1 MANVF
6 TTELT
11 EVKLNSIINPDLKEG
26 LLTMIKGMADVSQG
40 RWTTAEGL
48 YKAFNNY
55 EKEVRTDDEGN
66 EVKRFATKGKFYE
79 FINVKDAN
87 GSQMISAVEFN
98 DLVSIDGKSLKEHG
112 FTVGKVYTLSSMVGN
127 DDLLMFFEYAIKA
140 MHVKSVSDMARLSD
154 KGLINMVKSWK
165 DSLNTKEDKSDN
177 KDTSDK
183 SDNKDTSVKSDNKD
197 TSDKSDNKDT
207 SDKSDNT
214 DTSADNEVVEE
225 VVSIDLDDIHREDIF
240 KVIRTYCL
248 GESDT
253 ETQYNVIDFIK
264 QLKKEYGITKKF

>member
-1 MANVF
+1 MTNVF

-55 EKEVRTDDEGN
+55 EKEVRIDDEGN

-87 GSQMISAVEFN
+87 GSQMINAVEFN
-98 DLVSIDGKSLKEHG
+98 DLVNVDGKSLKDHG
-112 FTVGKVYTLSSMVGN
+112 FTVGKVYTLASMVGN
-127 DDLLMFFEYAIKA
+127 DDLLTFFEYAVKA

-165 DSLNTKEDKSDN
+165 ESLKPKE
-177 KDTSDK
+177 DK

-207 SDKSDNT
+207 SDKSGNT
-214 DTSADNEVVEE
+214 DTSTDNEVVEDI
-225 VVSIDLDDIHREDIF
+225 VSIDLDDIHREDIF
-240 KVIRTYCL
+240 KVIHTYCL

>member
-177 KDTSDK
+177 KDTS
-183 SDNKDTSVKSDNKD
+183 V
-197 TSDKSDNKDT
+197 KSDNKDT

>member
-11 EVKLNSIINPDLKEG
+11 EVKLNSIINPDLKDG

-66 EVKRFATKGKFYE
+66 EIKRFATKGKFYE

-98 DLVSIDGKSLKEHG
+98 DLVNVDGKSLKDHG
-112 FTVGKVYTLSSMVGN
+112 FTVGKVYTLASMVGN
-127 DDLLMFFEYAIKA
+127 DDLLMFFEYAVKA

-165 DSLNTKEDKSDN
+165 ESLNPKKEESDNKDTSAKSDN
-177 KDTSDK
+177 KDTSAK
-183 SDNKDTSVKSDNKD
+183 SDNKDTSA
-197 TSDKSDNKDT
+197 
-207 SDKSDNT
+207 KSDNT
-214 DTSADNEVVEE
+214 DTSAKSDNTDTSAETE

-240 KVIRTYCL
+240 KVIHTYCL